1 MFQPVIGLFM
11 SGAIGSRYSRSVTAP
26 RCGAVGTPSRIGR
39 SNASAVGTKAAK
51 SHATAR
57 FLVAPDIKPGAVK
70 VKVKPK
76 PKARTGWRAVLA
88 RQGEPEHGH
97 SVLATLAVVAI
108 VCTGLFF
115 AYGRAASSPD
125 GDFEDLYFDLARGES
140 DFALGDV
147 RLGMTVEDVQ
157 AMQPRLAVTARDRD
171 TVGDFRADGARHMVW
186 FLDRKLGGGAWRVNQ
201 EQVLTDTTESEV
213 FARLGQL
220 YGRPATGECNRGLVA
235 ASRHCRFQWRLDDG
249 IHVSAISRVSN
260 DKGTDAPIRLTTTA
274 TDTFLEAVRDRVAST
289 PRRRPVP

>member
-11 SGAIGSRYSRSVTAP
+11 SGAIGSRYSRPVIAP
-26 RCGAVGTPSRIGR
+26 RGGGVGTPSRIGR
-39 SNASAVGTKAAK
+39 SNASAAGTKTAK
-51 SHATAR
+51 SPATAR
-57 FLVAPDIKPGAVK
+57 SLAAPGVKPGAVK

-97 SVLATLAVVAI
+97 SVLATLTVVAI

-147 RLGMTVEDVQ
+147 RLGMTVKDV
-157 AMQPRLAVTARDRD
+157 D
-171 TVGDFRADGARHMVW
+171 TSKNLPF
-186 FLDRKLGGGAWRVNQ
+186 
-201 EQVLTDTTESEV
+201 
-213 FARLGQL
+213 
-220 YGRPATGECNRGLVA
+220 VA
-235 ASRHCRFQWRLDDG
+235 GF
-249 IHVSAISRVSN
+249 
-260 DKGTDAPIRLTTTA
+260 
-274 TDTFLEAVRDRVAST
+274 
-289 PRRRPVP
+289 